1 MNIYDLRRKIVW
13 TLILVSVSALVI
25 SSGCSQ
31 QTMSQAPSVVEE
43 PLPPVEIPPYQLQR
57 GDVVA
62 FRFWGN
68 PELDEEMTIRPDGMV
83 ALPFVDEVRAAGKSP
98 AELDAELTRL
108 YSNELVRPDIT
119 VIVRDAVG
127 QQVYVG
133 GEVREP
139 GLYDLRGQMSAMQA
153 ITLAG
158 GFEATGRRR
167 EVLLIRT
174 YPDGQR
180 IARSMDLLPVLTGAA
195 PDTDVRLQVAD
206 IVFVPRSKIKSF
218 GVFVEQ
224 YIDPIYKLIPIR
236 FVSINPFAE

>member
-1 MNIYDLRRKIVW
+1 MKFYDLRRKP
-13 TLILVSVSALVI
+13 LGILSLVPVLALAVSV
-25 SSGCSQ
+25 GCSQ
-31 QTMSQAPSVVEE
+31 QTLSEAPSIIEE
-43 PLPPVEIPPYQLQR
+43 PLPPVEIPPYQLQS

-83 ALPFVDEVRAAGKSP
+83 ALPFVDEVMAAGRTP
-98 AELDAELTRL
+98 AELDNELTRL

-139 GLYDLRGQMSAMQA
+139 GLYDLRGTMTAMQA

-158 GFEATGRRR
+158 GFHQTGRRR

-174 YPDGQR
+174 YADGQR

-206 IVFVPRSKIKSF
+206 LVFVPRSKIKSF
-218 GVFVEQ
+218 GVFVEE
-224 YIDPIYKLIPIR
+224 YIDPLYKLLPIR
-236 FVSINPFAE
+236 FVSINPFAN